1 MMGLDFKID
10 VILNGNAKVC
20 KLFCGDFKKKLK
32 QLEFMQGNITK
43 QSLFPIVIS

>member
-20 KLFCGDFKKKLK
+20 KLFCPGDFR
-32 QLEFMQGNITK
+32 EEAEAARIYARNITK
-43 QSLFPIVIS
+43 QSLFRL